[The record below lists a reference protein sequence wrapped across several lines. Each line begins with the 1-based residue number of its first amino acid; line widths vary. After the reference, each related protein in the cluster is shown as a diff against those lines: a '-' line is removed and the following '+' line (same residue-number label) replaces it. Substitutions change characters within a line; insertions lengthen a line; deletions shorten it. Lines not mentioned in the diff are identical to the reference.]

1 MGKLNKATA
10 LIVYI
15 LFIGSCSNKHTP
27 QQTAS
32 KPVIIYNGKALV
44 NASTATPVR
53 TMTKRT
59 VTKTPT
65 VVKTVPTAIPKV
77 IQVNDKVAKK
87 NIDGRLYYDVEGH
100 RYWRNYNDGRYYLFN
115 RSMYTDSA
123 FKPH

>member
-10 LIVYI
+10 LLICI
-15 LFIGSCSNKHTP
+15 LLVGSCSNKHTP
-27 QQTAS
+27 QQIVS
-32 KPVIIYNGKALV
+32 KPVIIYNGKPLV
-44 NASTATPVR
+44 NIATATPVR
-53 TMTKRT
+53 TMAKRT
-59 VTKTPT
+59 VTK
-65 VVKTVPTAIPKV
+65 TAIPKV
-77 IQVNDKVAKK
+77 IQVNDKIAKK

>member
-10 LIVYI
+10 LLICI
-15 LFIGSCSNKHTP
+15 LLVGSCSNKHTP
-27 QQTAS
+27 QQIVS
-32 KPVIIYNGKALV
+32 KPVIIYNGKPLV
-44 NASTATPVR
+44 NIATATPVR
-53 TMTKRT
+53 TMAKRT

-65 VVKTVPTAIPKV
+65 IVKTTPTAIPKV